1 MRQGGLLMTIFLI
14 CMIPLAAFFGF
25 MICALFQAAGAAD
38 RHDEK
43 MFSEYQQKMDEE
55 DSI

>member
-1 MRQGGLLMTIFLI
+1 MMLGGLHMMIILI

-25 MICALFQAAGAAD
+25 MICALCQAAGAAD
-38 RHDEK
+38 RQDEK

-55 DSI
+55 DSN

>member
-1 MRQGGLLMTIFLI
+1 MTIFLI

-25 MICALFQAAGAAD
+25 MICALCQAAGAAD
-38 RHDEK
+38 RQDEK

-55 DSI
+55 DSN

>member
-1 MRQGGLLMTIFLI
+1 MIIFLI

-25 MICALFQAAGAAD
+25 MICALFQAASAAD

-43 MFSEYQQKMDEE
+43 MFSEYQQKKDEE
-55 DSI
+55 NSI